1 MSISSE
7 QRRLDDVE
15 IYLSPKEWA
24 IQLTQRMR
32 SYSNEEDFLTAIT
45 KEGYSECLFIKP
57 LSKLDQQA
65 QALYPDMSDI
75 EQRNELSQKLRTE
88 FQELRMF
95 ICKLNGIAE
104 GMTGS
109 IVLTAGFQASRLEN
123 LLQEDRFC
131 RVTKAAATWIG
142 RTESKGKAEFILRM
156 LRSFAYPPNSAS
168 QIESVSNDLVKLMKN
183 ILALE
188 AGVQLAQDLYF
199 DGYPILFRN
208 IEDILKESITF
219 TTSTVE
225 RFNEF
230 FSIHERAHLR
240 DIQTTP
246 GCIDVEAT
254 MKSAKEIANLDML
267 GVHGAYRCEIFRSR
281 REDELKAAMDVS
293 RATRH
298 KQRSTG

>member
-1 MSISSE
+1 MSIASDH
-7 QRRLDDVE
+7 RRLDDVE
-15 IYLSPKEWA
+15 IYLSPKEWT
-24 IQLTQRMR
+24 IQLTQQMR
-32 SYSNEEDFLTAIT
+32 LYPNEEDFLTAIT
-45 KEGYSECLFIKP
+45 KENYRECLFIKP
-57 LSKLDQQA
+57 VSKLEQQA
-65 QALYPDMSDI
+65 HALYPDKSDI
-75 EQRNELSQKLRTE
+75 SQRIELSQKLRTE
-88 FQELRMF
+88 FQELKIF
-95 ICKLNGIAE
+95 ICKLNGITE

-109 IVLTAGFQASRLEN
+109 IVLAAGFQGSRLEN

-168 QIESVSNDLVKLMKN
+168 QIESVSNDLVKLLKN

-188 AGVQLAQDLYF
+188 AGVQLAQDRYF

-208 IEDILKESITF
+208 IEEILKESIKF

-230 FSIHERAHLR
+230 LSIHERAHLR
-240 DIQTTP
+240 DIQTRS
-246 GCIDVEAT
+246 GCIDVEAI

-267 GVHGAYRCEIFRSR
+267 GVHGAYRSEIFRAQ

-298 KQRSTG
+298 KRRSTG